1 MYKSSIKT
9 KRTHCSTPVWKKK
22 SSQDALSKYT
32 SRAAASWAMCVLL
45 ACSFGTKRGRGQGQ
59 DYACVYIA
67 CVYIYISIYIY
78 IKRTYKRVKFTVAI
92 ILPKMAL
99 HLQGP
104 LLETTMITPTKMQK
118 HKEQEWKMLATE
130 TMPGHDETAIDSWTK
145 MLKHTAYDRS
155 VQV

>member
-9 KRTHCSTPVWKKK
+9 KRTHCSTPFWKKFTRCLEQVHVK
-22 SSQDALSKYT
+22 SSSKLSNVC
-32 SRAAASWAMCVLL
+32 ASSMFILNQKGQGPRTRLCMCVY
-45 ACSFGTKRGRGQGQ
+45 SM
-59 DYACVYIA
+59 YVYI
-67 CVYIYISIYIY
+67 YIYISIYIY
-78 IKRTYKRVKFTVAI
+78 KKRTYKRVKFTVAI

-130 TMPGHDETAIDSWTK
+130 TMPGHDETAIDS
-145 MLKHTAYDRS
+145 
-155 VQV
+155 